1 MGKPPKGKHLF
12 GMVTV
17 GEKGQIVIPKKAR
30 DIYGI
35 IPGDE
40 LMVMGD
46 DKGIAMIK
54 ANTFL
59 KMIEPYLQQ
68 EEEAGE

>member
-1 MGKPPKGKHLF
+1 MSKAPKGKYLF

-30 DIYGI
+30 ERYGI
-35 IPGDE
+35 ESGDE
-40 LMVMGD
+40 LMLMGD

-54 ANTFL
+54 SNTFL
-59 KMIEPYLQQ
+59 KMIEPYLQA
-68 EEEAGE
+68 EEEKE

>member
-1 MGKPPKGKHLF
+1 MSKKQKGQHLF

-30 DIYGI
+30 DLYGLE
-35 IPGDE
+35 PGDD

-46 DKGIAMIK
+46 ERGIAMIK
-54 ANTFL
+54 ANVFL
-59 KMIEPYLQQ
+59 KLIEPYLQA
-68 EEEAGE
+68 EEDETT